1 MVRVLFVHPDLGIG
15 GAERLV
21 IDAALALKK
30 KGHEVS
36 FITAHHDPNHCF
48 PETVDGSLDVVCVGD
63 WLPRST
69 FGIFYALWAYI
80 RMLYIS
86 LYLVLFTK
94 LDYEVIFVDQ
104 ISICIPVLRFK
115 KTAKILFYCHYPDQ
129 LLTDRKN
136 IMKKFYRFFLD
147 KMEEITT
154 RNADVILVNSKFTA
168 GVFKNTFKSITIS
181 PSILHPSLDF
191 TKFDNTKCDS
201 ESDVKEIVFLS
212 LNRYERKKNVSL
224 AIEAF
229 YSLLKNLQ
237 TLHEVNLKLIIAGG
251 YDPRVCE
258 NIEYFSELVSLAENL
273 GIKEK
278 IEFLKSPSDEAKI
291 SLILKSTCLIYTPSN
306 EHFGIV
312 PIESMY
318 LGTPVLAVNSGGPT
332 ETVLDGITGF
342 LRDPNAEDF
351 AVVLKEFVDG
361 SVSKSSMSKACR
373 NHVISKFSFD
383 NFASRLHYIVQGL
396 IDGRKQK

>member
-1 MVRVLFVHPDLGIG
+1 MRFYAKEITSLWTITPTLSSRKEAFLIKMVRVLFVHPDLGIG

-63 WLPRST
+63 WLPSFILQT
-69 FGIFYALWAYI
+69 
-80 RMLYIS
+80 
-86 LYLVLFTK
+86 

-129 LLTDRKN
+129 LLTDRKSV
-136 IMKKFYRFFLD
+136 MKKFYRFFLD

-191 TKFDNTKCDS
+191 TKFDNTK
-201 ESDVKEIVFLS
+201 
-212 LNRYERKKNVSL
+212 YERKKNVSL

-342 LRDPNAEDF
+342 LKRPKRRR
-351 AVVLKEFVDG
+351 LCR
-361 SVSKSSMSKACR
+361 SVKRIC
-373 NHVISKFSFD
+373 
-383 NFASRLHYIVQGL
+383 
-396 IDGRKQK
+396 